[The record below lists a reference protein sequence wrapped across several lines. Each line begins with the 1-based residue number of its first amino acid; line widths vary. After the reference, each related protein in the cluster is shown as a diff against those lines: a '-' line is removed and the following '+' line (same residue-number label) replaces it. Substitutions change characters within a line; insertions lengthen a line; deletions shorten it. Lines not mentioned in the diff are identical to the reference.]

1 LEDKWILSLLNQ
13 TNREINKNLDE
24 YTFDKAAT
32 RAYEF
37 FWNDFCATY
46 VELAKPVLFGKIGTP
61 ALRANKQKLLVILLS
76 NAIRLMHPISPF
88 ITEEIFSLLKGHFPD
103 LKKIKADPYTQETIE
118 ALLTPACIVA
128 PYPKLI
134 EERDIDLK
142 IEQQF
147 NFMNE
152 LVRSV
157 RNIRAEMQLPPS
169 EKTEL
174 LIMGEEFDVNILLA
188 LTPTSRVSFITQ
200 APKTR
205 LEKEREKLE
214 KLLESTKVKLANEE
228 FRSRA
233 PKEVVEKLE
242 QAQAQTERQ
251 LSEISDKLRRI

>member
-1 LEDKWILSLLNQ
+1 
-13 TNREINKNLDE
+13 
-24 YTFDKAAT
+24 
-32 RAYEF
+32 
-37 FWNDFCATY
+37 
-46 VELAKPVLFGKIGTP
+46 
-61 ALRANKQKLLVILLS
+61 
-76 NAIRLMHPISPF
+76 MHPISHF

-200 APKTR
+200 APKSFGASAVVGNFTLIIPIPESLKAKEKTR